1 VFRGWGGP
9 VSGSRTETSCRSG
22 AGSIGGA
29 GKGAR
34 AVTPLILTVNAGSS
48 SVKVAVFEEGDAGPA
63 QVRAQVSGLGFQPT
77 LTWSAADGRAAA
89 PRPLPVSA
97 DSGAALDHLLDEL
110 ARQNLLHQVSRVGH
124 RIVHGGSAYTT
135 PTLLDAVAMEALH
148 QLIPLAPMHQPD
160 NLGGVAA
167 ISRRLPDALH
177 IGCFDTAFHAGQ
189 PRLARLYALPRELLD
204 DGLIAYGFHG
214 LSYQYIAAQLPA
226 GRRAVVAHLGS
237 GASLCALADGRSQA
251 TTMGMSPLDG
261 LPMATRCG
269 AVDPGLILHL
279 IESRGLSA
287 AAVRELLYEK
297 SGLLGVSGFSGDMAV
312 LLESSTPTAR
322 EAVDLFVYRVRRE
335 IGAMAAVLGG
345 IDTLVFTAGIGENSA
360 QIRGSVCEAL
370 GWLGLVLDPAA
381 NAAGRS
387 LISAAASAV
396 EVRVIRTDEE
406 QVIAQSVRGWGTA
419 PAAATVT

>member
-1 VFRGWGGP
+1 M
-9 VSGSRTETSCRSG
+9 
-22 AGSIGGA
+22 
-29 GKGAR
+29 
-34 AVTPLILTVNAGSS
+34 TPSILTVNAGSS
-48 SVKVAVFEEGDAGPA
+48 SVKVALFEEGDAGPA
-63 QVRAQVSGLGFQPT
+63 RLRAKVSGLGSDPT
-77 LTWSAADGRAAA
+77 LTWNAADGRAAA
-89 PRPLPVSA
+89 ARPLPVSA

-110 ARQNLLHQVSRVGH
+110 ARQNLLQHIARVGH

-135 PTLLDAVAMEALH
+135 PTLLDAPAMEALH
-148 QLIPLAPMHQPD
+148 RLIPLAPMHQPD
-160 NLGGVAA
+160 NLDGVAA
-167 ISRRLPDALH
+167 IARRRPDALQ

-189 PRLARLYALPRELLD
+189 PRLARLYALPRELSD
-204 DGLIAYGFHG
+204 AGLIAYGFHG
-214 LSYQYIAAQLPA
+214 LSYQYVAAQLPA

-237 GASLCALADGRSQA
+237 GASLCALADGHSQA
-251 TTMGMSPLDG
+251 TTMGLSPLDG

-287 AAVRELLYEK
+287 AAVRDLLYEK
-297 SGLLGVSGFSGDMAV
+297 SGLLGVSGLSGDMTV
-312 LLESSTPTAR
+312 LLKSSAPAAR

-335 IGAMAAVLGG
+335 IGAMVAVLGG

-370 GWLGLVLDPAA
+370 GWLGVVLDPAA

-396 EVRVIRTDEE
+396 EVHVIRTDEE
-406 QVIAQSVRGWGTA
+406 QIIAQSVRDWRAT
-419 PAAATVT
+419 PAAAVCTG

>member
-1 VFRGWGGP
+1 M
-9 VSGSRTETSCRSG
+9 
-22 AGSIGGA
+22 
-29 GKGAR
+29 
-34 AVTPLILTVNAGSS
+34 TPFILTVNAGSS
-48 SVKVAVFEEGDAGPA
+48 SVKIAAFAEGGAGPA
-63 QVRAQVSGLGFQPT
+63 RVRAKVSGLGSQPM
-77 LTWSAADGRAAA
+77 LTWSAAEGQAAA
-89 PRPLPVSA
+89 QLPLPVSLDGA
-97 DSGAALDHLLDEL
+97 AALDHLLDEL
-110 ARQNLLHQVSRVGH
+110 ARQNLLHHVARVGH

-135 PTLLDAVAMEALH
+135 PTLLDAAAMEALH
-148 QLIPLAPMHQPD
+148 RLIPLAPMHQPD
-160 NLGGVAA
+160 NLAAVAA
-167 ISRRLPDALH
+167 LSRRLPDALQ

-189 PRLARLYALPRELLD
+189 PRLARLYALPRQLSD

-237 GASLCALADGRSQA
+237 GASLCALADGQSQA
-251 TTMGMSPLDG
+251 TTMGLSPLDG

-287 AAVRELLYEK
+287 VAVRELLYK
-297 SGLLGVSGFSGDMAV
+297 QSGLLGVSGLSGDMAV
-312 LLESSTPTAR
+312 LLESSAPTAR

-360 QIRGSVCEAL
+360 QIRARVCEAL
-370 GWLGLVLDPAA
+370 GWLGVVLDPAA
-381 NAAGRS
+381 NVAGRS

-396 EVRVIRTDEE
+396 EVHVIATDEE
-406 QVIAQSVRGWGTA
+406 QVIAESVRAW
-419 PAAATVT
+419 PATVSVAPGT

>member
-1 VFRGWGGP
+1 M
-9 VSGSRTETSCRSG
+9 
-22 AGSIGGA
+22 
-29 GKGAR
+29 
-34 AVTPLILTVNAGSS
+34 
-48 SVKVAVFEEGDAGPA
+48 
-63 QVRAQVSGLGFQPT
+63 
-77 LTWSAADGRAAA
+77 LTWSTAERQAAT
-89 PRPLPVSA
+89 PLPASLDSA
-97 DSGAALDHLLDEL
+97 AALDHLLDEL
-110 ARQNLLHQVSRVGH
+110 ARQNLLHHVARVGH

-135 PTLLDAVAMEALH
+135 PTLLDAPVMEALH
-148 QLIPLAPMHQPD
+148 RLIPLAPMHQPD
-160 NLGGVAA
+160 NLAGVAA
-167 ISRRLPDALH
+167 LSRRLPDALQ

-189 PRLARLYALPRELLD
+189 PRLARLYALPRELSD

-237 GASLCALADGRSQA
+237 GASLCALADGQSQA
-251 TTMGMSPLDG
+251 TTMGLSPLDG

-287 AAVRELLYEK
+287 AAVRELLYK
-297 SGLLGVSGFSGDMAV
+297 NSGLLGVSGLSGDMAV
-312 LLESSTPTAR
+312 LLESSAPRAR

-360 QIRGSVCEAL
+360 QIRARVCEAL
-370 GWLGLVLDPAA
+370 GWLGVVLDPAA

-387 LISAAASAV
+387 LISATASAV
-396 EVRVIRTDEE
+396 DVHVIATDEE
-406 QVIAQSVRGWGTA
+406 QVIAESVRAWSA
-419 PAAATVT
+419 PLAAAL

>member
-1 VFRGWGGP
+1 
-9 VSGSRTETSCRSG
+9 
-22 AGSIGGA
+22 
-29 GKGAR
+29 
-34 AVTPLILTVNAGSS
+34 VTPLVLTVNAGSS
-48 SVKVAVFEEGDAGPA
+48 SVKIAAFAEGDAGPA
-63 QVRAQVSGLGFQPT
+63 RVRAKVSGLGSQPM
-77 LTWSAADGRAAA
+77 LTWSTAERQAAT
-89 PRPLPVSA
+89 PLPASLDSA
-97 DSGAALDHLLDEL
+97 AALDHLLDEL
-110 ARQNLLHQVSRVGH
+110 ARQNLLHHVARVGH

-135 PTLLDAVAMEALH
+135 PTLLDAPVMEALH
-148 QLIPLAPMHQPD
+148 RLIPLAPMHQPD
-160 NLGGVAA
+160 NLAGVAA
-167 ISRRLPDALH
+167 LSRRLPDALQ

-189 PRLARLYALPRELLD
+189 PRLARLYALPRELSD

-237 GASLCALADGRSQA
+237 GASLCALADGQSQA
-251 TTMGMSPLDG
+251 TTMGLSPLDG

-287 AAVRELLYEK
+287 AAVRELLYK
-297 SGLLGVSGFSGDMAV
+297 NSGLLGVSGLSGDMAV
-312 LLESSTPTAR
+312 LLESSAPRAR

-360 QIRGSVCEAL
+360 QIRARVCEAL
-370 GWLGLVLDPAA
+370 GWLGVVLDPAA

-387 LISAAASAV
+387 LISATASAV
-396 EVRVIRTDEE
+396 DVHVIATDEE
-406 QVIAQSVRGWGTA
+406 QVIAESVRAWSA
-419 PAAATVT
+419 PLAAAL

>member
-1 VFRGWGGP
+1 M
-9 VSGSRTETSCRSG
+9 
-22 AGSIGGA
+22 
-29 GKGAR
+29 
-34 AVTPLILTVNAGSS
+34 TPSILTVNAGSS

-63 QVRAQVSGLGFQPT
+63 RVRAQVSGLGSQPM
-77 LTWSAADGRAAA
+77 LTWTAAEGRAVA
-89 PRPLPVSA
+89 PRPLSVGA

-110 ARQNLLHQVSRVGH
+110 ARQNLLHTVTRVGH

-135 PTLLDAVAMEALH
+135 PTLLDAAAIEALH
-148 QLIPLAPMHQPD
+148 RLIPLAPMHQPE
-160 NLGGVAA
+160 NLRGVAA
-167 ISRRLPDALH
+167 LSRRLPDVLQ

-189 PRLARLYALPRELLD
+189 PRLARLYALPRELSD
-204 DGLIAYGFHG
+204 DGLLAYGFHG

-251 TTMGMSPLDG
+251 TTMGLSPLDG

-269 AVDPGLILHL
+269 AVDPGLVLHL

-287 AAVRELLYEK
+287 AGVRELLYEK
-297 SGLLGVSGFSGDMAV
+297 SGLLGVSGLSGDMAV
-312 LLESSTPTAR
+312 LLKSPAPAAR

-360 QIRGSVCEAL
+360 QIRASVCEAL
-370 GWLGLVLDPAA
+370 GWLGVVLDPSA
-381 NAAGRS
+381 NIAGQS
-387 LISAAASAV
+387 LIGAESSAV
-396 EVRVIRTDEE
+396 EVRVIATDEE
-406 QVIAQSVRGWGTA
+406 QIIAQAVQAWRPSHPGSPGGQGE
-419 PAAATVT
+419 AARRRP